1 MTGGPGFSG
10 IPPLI
15 ERRHSPGKPAFK
27 HTGALLRQAFSARE
41 EGEVL
46 RNMIK
51 RARLG
56 AGILG
61 LACLASGAVWLGAQ
75 TKPSAEHQQGSG
87 PGREKVVQYLRE
99 RFGLPANVKLTVGPY
114 RPSFDPNLLEA
125 TVTVDDGKQKK
136 EQKILVGGD
145 GRHLIV
151 GEVYDLAAD
160 PRAAALRI
168 ISTRNQPSQGP
179 ATAPVTIVEYADLE
193 CPMCARLH
201 EFFENEL
208 LPKYSGKVRIVFK
221 DFPLVAIHD
230 WADTASLASQCAYE
244 TSPQEFVAYR
254 SLIFRNQSAITA
266 SNARDM
272 LLNLAAKA
280 GIDSL
285 KLAACLDRQAS
296 RPRVEQNLEEGKK
309 FGVAST
315 PTCYVN
321 GKLVVGFSSPDDY
334 YTVVEELI
342 NQATR

>member
-1 MTGGPGFSG
+1 MIGKV
-10 IPPLI
+10 
-15 ERRHSPGKPAFK
+15 RRSQLV
-27 HTGALLRQAFSARE
+27 LLA
-41 EGEVL
+41 VL
-46 RNMIK
+46 
-51 RARLG
+51 
-56 AGILG
+56 
-61 LACLASGAVWLGAQ
+61 LASGAVWLRARTKQSGGHPEGAG
-75 TKPSAEHQQGSG
+75 PS
-87 PGREKVVQYLRE
+87 RERVVQYLRE

-136 EQKILVGGD
+136 EQKILLGQD

-151 GEVYDLAAD
+151 GDVYDLAAD
-160 PRAAALRI
+160 PRATALRT

-179 ATAPVTIVEYADLE
+179 AGAPVTIVEYADLQ

-230 WADTASLASQCAYE
+230 WTDTASLLSQCAYE

-254 SLIFRNQSAITA
+254 SLIFQNQSALTA

-296 RPRVEQNLEEGKK
+296 RPRVEQDLEEGKK
-309 FGVAST
+309 LGVAST

-321 GKLVVGFSSPDDY
+321 GKLVVGFSSPDEY
-334 YTVVEELI
+334 YKAVDEALG
-342 NQATR
+342 AAR